1 MNHPDRDEWIP
12 FICHES
18 DPETRQRLAQHLE
31 QCPDCAREVAGWRRS
46 LRRLDQ
52 WTLPKPQTRILSLF
66 SPGVKWGLAAA
77 LVLGVGV
84 LIGRTTTPPP
94 LSVPELRAQI
104 ESSLRSSFEA
114 RLQEVLRQVQNENSV
129 ALTRAEE
136 RWTQAAAI
144 EKRRAWRDLLAVL
157 EAARA
162 EDGRALRAALQ
173 TMQERHD
180 TEFVALRKDLETLA
194 SMTDREIREAR
205 FRLIQLAAYENPT
218 P

>member
-1 MNHPDRDEWIP
+1 MNHPDHEEWVP

-18 DPETRQRLAQHLE
+18 DPETRKRLAQHLE

-46 LRRLDQ
+46 LGRLDQ
-52 WTLPKPQTRILSLF
+52 WTLPKPQGRILSLF
-66 SPGVKWGLAAA
+66 PPGVKWALAAA

-84 LIGRTTTPPP
+84 LIGRVTTPAPW
-94 LSVPELRAQI
+94 SIPELRGQI

-114 RLQEVLRQVQNENSV
+114 RLDEALRQVQAENSV

-136 RWTQAAAI
+136 RWTQASAV
-144 EKRRAWRDLLAVL
+144 EQRRAWRDLLAVL

-162 EDGRALRAALQ
+162 EDGRALRTALQ
-173 TMQERHD
+173 AMQERHD

-205 FRLIQLAAYENPT
+205 FRLVQLAAYENPT